1 MLRSSLLFL
10 AAACGFHPTT
20 GEVPLGDGAAPVT
33 DAPEAVADAPPDA
46 PGSNGGGGGGSG
58 SGSGTPALP
67 RDCGEALAAGMTT
80 DGTVM
85 IDPDGMGGS
94 APFTAYCDQTTAGG
108 GWTLVWVYGFTNYD
122 HYTQGSNA
130 VSPRPTWGIPLTGTP
145 TSTTIPTS
153 PTTTGAL
160 DFPKWA
166 SLGDE
171 VLATSDINHWVKCQ
185 PGAGSVVTKTEGS
198 LTCQMVKVVVTGV
211 CTTTVPSYWG
221 QSDPAGVGF
230 YTSSTSLLSTYY
242 FYEGLTATNN
252 WPTHDP
258 CGTNAA
264 NQKDG
269 VPNPHGQLWIRRRS

>member
-1 MLRSSLLFL
+1 MLRSSLLFWTV
-10 AAACGFHPTT
+10 ACGFHPTA
-20 GEVPLGDGAAPVT
+20 GEVTPDDGAASTV
-33 DAPEAVADAPPDA
+33 DASETIADAPPDA
-46 PGSNGGGGGGSG
+46 AGSNGSGSGSG

-67 RDCGEALAAGMTT
+67 RDCGDALTAGTTT
-80 DGTVM
+80 DGLVL

-94 APFTAYCDQTTAGG
+94 APFMAYCDQTTAGG

-130 VSPRPTWGIPLTGTP
+130 VVPRPTWGIPANGTP
-145 TSTTIPTS
+145 TSTMVPTS
-153 PTTTGAL
+153 PTTPGAL
-160 DFPKWA
+160 DFPRWA

-171 VLATSDINHWVKCQ
+171 VMATSDINHWVKCQ
-185 PGAGSVVTKTEGS
+185 PGTGSVVTKTEGTV
-198 LTCQMVKVVVTGV
+198 TCQMVKVVVTGV

-230 YTSSTSLLSTYY
+230 YTSSSLLSTYY
-242 FYEGLTATNN
+242 FYEGFTQTAN

-269 VPNPHGQLWIRRRS
+269 VANPHGQLWVRRR